1 MIKLTATGFTKRMK
15 EAGIKVIGK
24 TTCSTGPGEKHG
36 QTVLATKEITSMAR
50 RAAKEFTSTVTE
62 VCMMVTGSITT

>member
-1 MIKLTATGFTKRMK
+1 MIKLTATVFTKRMK
-15 EAGIKVIGK
+15 EAGTKVIGK

-36 QTVLATKEITSMAR
+36 QTVPATKETTIMGR